1 MCSPT
6 KRPGTADGIAR
17 ASERGEASTED
28 LRHSVRH
35 YRALFVELLEV
46 DDEAA
51 DASASDRQVEDVRA
65 HDNVERLR

>member
-1 MCSPT
+1 M
-6 KRPGTADGIAR
+6 AR

-46 DDEAA
+46 DDV
-51 DASASDRQVEDVRA
+51 DDVASTGDRQLEEVRA
-65 HDNVERLR
+65 HNNVERLH

>member
-1 MCSPT
+1 
-6 KRPGTADGIAR
+6 
-17 ASERGEASTED
+17 
-28 LRHSVRH
+28 
-35 YRALFVELLEV
+35 LLEV